1 MQIEV
6 VTIPV
11 TELQGIITD
20 AVAKGIQMAKQ
31 NEVLE
36 DEFISVSDACE
47 IANKSRS
54 GIIAWC
60 QKYKIGN
67 NITGSWTISK
77 NKLLK
82 ILTDK
87 R

>member
-20 AVAKGIQMAKQ
+20 AVAKCIQMA
-31 NEVLE
+31 
-36 DEFISVSDACE
+36 
-47 IANKSRS
+47 
-54 GIIAWC
+54 
-60 QKYKIGN
+60 
-67 NITGSWTISK
+67 SK

>member
-20 AVAKGIQMAKQ
+20 AVAKDIQMAKQ
-31 NEVLE
+31 NEILE

-54 GIIAWC
+54 AIIAWC
-60 QKYKIGN
+60 TKHNIGN
-67 NITGSWTISK
+67 NTTGSWTISK